1 MAASD
6 PAPDLAEAPPLP
18 RRGRKPRF
26 TTEELERRALDA
38 ALDAVFTNGVTAGVD
53 AIRIEK
59 VILDADVPRAATYSL
74 WETRGSGTPQE
85 NLRRAVV
92 LEIVRSMPAG
102 NAATTGKHAFEL
114 IAANT
119 DVLER
124 GDRDEIRAL
133 RSELI
138 RSVAAQNF
146 ALLQSQRWRVYKTL
160 TSSVGTLVDPELRA
174 AVAAGEEA
182 LLTAYGALFGQF
194 ADVFGLELRA
204 EFTMAQ
210 FSMSTYALNEGLS
223 NRVGKTF
230 VHQTVAR
237 DGADWTVFAV
247 GFEAL
252 VNHYFRELAEAD

>member
-1 MAASD
+1 MAAPEPASD
-6 PAPDLAEAPPLP
+6 VAAAP

-26 TTEELERRALDA
+26 TSEELHRRALDA
-38 ALDAVFTNGVTAGVD
+38 ALGAVLDQGVTAGVD

-59 VILDADVPRAATYSL
+59 VIIDADIPRAATYAL
-74 WETRGSGTPQE
+74 WEDRGSGTPQE

-102 NAATTGKHAFEL
+102 NASTTGNHAFEL
-114 IAANT
+114 IAANAE
-119 DVLER
+119 VLER
-124 GDRDEIRAL
+124 GNRDEIRAL
-133 RSELI
+133 RAELI

-146 ALLQSQRWRVYKTL
+146 ALLQGQPWRVYKTL
-160 TSSVGTLVDPELRA
+160 TSSIGTLTDPELRA

-182 LLTAYGALFGQF
+182 LLTAYGTLFEQF
-194 ADVFGLELRA
+194 AEIFGLELRP

-230 VHQTVAR
+230 VHQTVMR
-237 DGADWTVFAV
+237 DDADWTVFAV

-252 VNHYFRELAEAD
+252 VNHYFSELPAPE

>member
-1 MAASD
+1 MAASE
-6 PAPDLAEAPPLP
+6 PASDVETPP

-26 TTEELERRALDA
+26 TPQELERRALDA
-38 ALDAVFTNGVTAGVD
+38 ALGAVLSQGVTAGVD

-59 VILDADVPRAATYSL
+59 VIIDAEIPRAATYSL
-74 WETRGSGTPQE
+74 WEGRGSGTPQE

-102 NAATTGKHAFEL
+102 NAATTGNHAFDL
-114 IAANT
+114 ITSNAA
-119 DVLER
+119 VFER

-133 RSELI
+133 RTELI

-146 ALLQSQRWRVYKTL
+146 ALLQGQRWRVYKTL
-160 TSSVGTLVDPELRA
+160 TSSIGTLTDPELRA

-182 LLTAYGALFGQF
+182 LLAAYSALFEQF
-194 ADVFGLELRA
+194 ADIFGLELRS

-230 VHQTVAR
+230 VHQTVTR
-237 DGADWTVFAV
+237 GDADWTVFAV

-252 VNHYFRELAEAD
+252 VNHYFDERTPPE

>member
-1 MAASD
+1 MAAPD
-6 PAPDLAEAPPLP
+6 HYPDAATAPP

-38 ALDAVFTNGVTAGVD
+38 AREAVLAQGVTAGVD

-59 VILDADVPRAATYSL
+59 VIIDADIPRAAAYSV
-74 WETRGSGTPQE
+74 WESRGSGTPQE

-102 NAATTGKHAFEL
+102 NASTTGTYAFGL
-114 IAANT
+114 IAANAA
-119 DVLER
+119 VFER

-133 RSELI
+133 RAELI

-146 ALLQSQRWRVYKTL
+146 ALLQGQPWRVYKTL
-160 TSSVGTLVDPELRA
+160 TSSIGTLADPELRA

-182 LLTAYGALFGQF
+182 LLAAYGALFEQF
-194 ADVFGLELRA
+194 AEIFGLELRP
-204 EFTMAQ
+204 EFTITQ
-210 FSMSTYALNEGLS
+210 FSMSAYALNEGLS

-230 VHQTVAR
+230 VHQTVMR
-237 DGADWTVFAV
+237 KDADWTVFAV

-252 VNHYFRELAEAD
+252 VNHYFDERSTTVRH